1 MGMRR
6 LSPFAMLA
14 AAALGLSGCAEEETG
29 PIRVSA
35 IGDPPKLV
43 NPNREPLDPPSAF
56 LVEATAQGLV
66 RFNAAG
72 EIEPALAQRWIVS
85 DDGLSYIF
93 RLARTDR
100 PGGRRL
106 TAEQVAERL
115 RAAMSPA
122 SRNPL
127 KPLLGAVAEIVA
139 MTDEVIEISL
149 KSPRPNFL
157 QLLAQPEMAVIRGG
171 AGVGPYQAEPRV
183 DGALLLVPPSAPEED
198 GEAQAETPRILI
210 RGERAALAVARFV
223 SNEADLALGGTVA
236 DLPVA
241 RAAGPNQ
248 GTLSFDPVNGLFGL
262 AFAEREGPLADREV
276 RHALSMAIDRDA
288 LVAALNVPGLQPR
301 STILPP
307 GLDGLAQPAAPGWA
321 ALPLAERRAAARGF
335 LERAGPERLSVRV
348 ALPEGPGFRL
358 LFAHLKRDWATVGV
372 ATEHVAADDA
382 SADLRFVDAVA
393 PASAA
398 SWYLR
403 HFSCGGSAVCD
414 PAADEML
421 AAARIAP
428 NLAARRALL
437 ANADRIVADAAP
449 FIPLAAPIRWS
460 LVSPRV
466 TGFRPNPFARHPAAE
481 LIRPES

>member
-1 MGMRR
+1 
-6 LSPFAMLA
+6 MLA
-14 AAALGLSGCAEEETG
+14 AASLALSGCGEEETG

-35 IGDPPKLV
+35 IGGPPRLV
-43 NPNREPLDPPSAF
+43 NPNREPLDAPSAF

-93 RLARTDR
+93 RLAGTEL
-100 PGGRRL
+100 PGGERL
-106 TAEQVAERL
+106 TAEQVAARL

-157 QLLAQPEMAVIRGG
+157 QLLAQPEMAVIRNG
-171 AGVGPYQAEPRV
+171 AGVGPYRIETRPG
-183 DGALLLVPPSAPEED
+183 GALLLTLPRPAEEEED
-198 GEAQAETPRILI
+198 AEAQAEAAPVLL

-223 SNEADLALGGTVA
+223 ANEADLTLGGTVG
-236 DLPVA
+236 DLPIA
-241 RAAGPNQ
+241 TAAQPNNAA
-248 GTLSFDPVNGLFGL
+248 LVFDPVNGLFGL
-262 AFAEREGPLADREV
+262 AFAAREGPFADREV
-276 RHALSMAIDRDA
+276 RHALSMAIDRAA
-288 LVAALNVPGLQPR
+288 LVTALRVPGLQAR
-301 STILPP
+301 ETILPP
-307 GLDGLAQPAAPGWA
+307 GLEGIGAPTAPSWA
-321 ALPLAERRAAARGF
+321 AAPLAERRAAARTL
-335 LERAGPERLSVRV
+335 LERASPERLTVRV
-348 ALPEGPGFRL
+348 SLPEGPGYRL

-372 ATEHVAADDA
+372 AAVRGGAGEE
-382 SADLRFVDAVA
+382 ADLRFVDSVA
-393 PASAA
+393 PAAVA

-403 HFSCGGSAVCD
+403 HFSCGGSGVCD
-414 PAADEML
+414 AAADEML

-428 NLAARRALL
+428 NLAVRRALL
-437 ANADRIVADAAP
+437 ANADRIIADAAP
-449 FIPLAAPIRWS
+449 FIPLAAPVRWS
-460 LVSPRV
+460 LVSPRL

-481 LIRPES
+481 LIRPET